1 MEDIRKLLSSL
12 HIETI
17 NTSMYEIAFTHSS
30 FNADAKT
37 KHHDY
42 ERLEFL
48 GDSVIGLVVSELAYE
63 IHPESSQ
70 GELTK
75 LKSALVNTKALAGYA
90 RKLNYPAFI
99 RVGNSYSVD
108 IYNHDSLLEDV
119 FEASMGAIYLDKG
132 FNFAKDFLSVLFL
145 DDVKNFKLEDL
156 KDYKSR
162 LQEEMQA
169 EHRESVTYELIK
181 EEGPAH
187 DKRFTVRVLFD
198 GMPLGVGT
206 ASTKKAAE
214 QAAAKA
220 ALEKKVS

>member
-1 MEDIRKLLSSL
+1 MKDIRDLLHSL
-12 HIETI
+12 HIKTI
-17 NTSMYEIAFTHSS
+17 NSSLYEIAFTHSS
-30 FNADAKT
+30 YNADAKT

-48 GDSVIGLVVSELAYE
+48 GDSVIGLAISEFAYE
-63 IHPESSQ
+63 LRPECSQ

-75 LKSALVNTKALAGYA
+75 IKSALVNTHALANYA
-90 RKLNYPAFI
+90 RKLDYPSYI
-99 RVGNSYSVD
+99 KVGNSYTID

-119 FEASMGAIYLDKG
+119 FEASLGAIYLDKG
-132 FNFAKDFLSVLFL
+132 FNFAKDFLYALFGE
-145 DDVKNFKLEDL
+145 DVKNFKLEDL

-198 GMPLGVGT
+198 GMTLGEGT
-206 ASTKKAAE
+206 ASTKKGAE